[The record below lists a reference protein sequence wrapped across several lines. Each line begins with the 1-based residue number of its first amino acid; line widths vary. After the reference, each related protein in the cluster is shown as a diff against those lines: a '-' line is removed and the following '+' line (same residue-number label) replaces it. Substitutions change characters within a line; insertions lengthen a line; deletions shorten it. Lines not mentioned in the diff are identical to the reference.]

1 MNIEVPILTKT
12 GKNIEQDIKVLSST
26 DIVNL
31 KQVQAIRNAVKEHLL
46 FIGLDRGNNVRN
58 ISVLGIG
65 SNCEVLVDSK
75 DIIRTALLS
84 CSERVILV
92 HNHPSNNL
100 EPSNPDI
107 HITNITN
114 NLLKTFHIELLDHII
129 VTEKEH
135 ISMEKIKKFNKNYTN
150 DEINKVE
157 KQFLY
162 EENLKLKQEIEK
174 LQYNKDLQ
182 EINKLAVIYSL
193 LDEVQIEAAKG
204 YCEYNG
210 KFDMDIQELLN
221 VCMQSGLISYYQYNF
236 EGSEYCSMFSKEE
249 KYGYTLAEENG
260 IHKLLV
266 DNGIEYCFDFE
277 KYGRDACINNNI
289 TLLENGY
296 LDLSDTLNLQA
307 FSKEEIQEKVDEYFI
322 QEECEIKVKPILN
335 KMDKLRNEFKKI
347 TSNDQKLTEYFKEDK
362 RYTNIRVA
370 GVILAGMAVRN
381 LQRENGNLEGELEY
395 SPFSKEQE
403 KMIDDYTELE
413 KMVEYIEQEVESEY
427 AKEEITNDI

>member
-1 MNIEVPILTKT
+1 MTKVFSVYVQNLGAYSEGNIVGDWIDLPQKKEIIDKFLK
-12 GKNIEQDIKVLSST
+12 EKVKIYNDNQEYEIADT
-26 DIVNL
+26 EEFPFEY
-31 KQVQAIRNAVKEHLL
+31 K
-46 FIGLDRGNNVRN
+46 
-58 ISVLGIG
+58 
-65 SNCEVLVDSK
+65 
-75 DIIRTALLS
+75 II
-84 CSERVILV
+84 
-92 HNHPSNNL
+92 
-100 EPSNPDI
+100 
-107 HITNITN
+107 
-114 NLLKTFHIELLDHII
+114 
-129 VTEKEH
+129 
-135 ISMEKIKKFNKNYTN
+135 
-150 DEINKVE
+150 
-157 KQFLY
+157 
-162 EENLKLKQEIEK
+162 
-174 LQYNKDLQ
+174 QYADLQ

-322 QEECEIKVKPILN
+322 QEECEIKAKPILN

-347 TSNDQKLTEYFKEDK
+347 TSNDQKLAEYFKEDK

>member
-12 GKNIEQDIKVLSST
+12 GKNIEEDIKVLSST

-46 FIGLDRGNNVRN
+46 FIGLDRGNNIRN
-58 ISVLGIG
+58 ISILGIG

-84 CSERVILV
+84 CSERVVLV

-157 KQFLY
+157 KEFLF

-174 LQYNKDLQ
+174 LQNNKT
-182 EINKLAVIYSL
+182 
-193 LDEVQIEAAKG
+193 
-204 YCEYNG
+204 
-210 KFDMDIQELLN
+210 
-221 VCMQSGLISYYQYNF
+221 
-236 EGSEYCSMFSKEE
+236 KEE
-249 KYGYTLAEENG
+249 NKS
-260 IHKLLV
+260 
-266 DNGIEYCFDFE
+266 
-277 KYGRDACINNNI
+277 CIN
-289 TLLENGY
+289 
-296 LDLSDTLNLQA
+296 
-307 FSKEEIQEKVDEYFI
+307 
-322 QEECEIKVKPILN
+322 
-335 KMDKLRNEFKKI
+335 R
-347 TSNDQKLTEYFKEDK
+347 
-362 RYTNIRVA
+362 
-370 GVILAGMAVRN
+370 
-381 LQRENGNLEGELEY
+381 
-395 SPFSKEQE
+395 
-403 KMIDDYTELE
+403 
-413 KMVEYIEQEVESEY
+413 
-427 AKEEITNDI
+427 